1 MIDYKYAFV
10 CNEITNNLYALVMSC
25 WYLDEEG
32 NRVDVKSDT
41 KLNLTLQECFDLAQ
55 AFVIPE

>member
-10 CNEITNNLYALVMSC
+10 ANEINNNLYALVMSC
-25 WYLDEEG
+25 WYTDEEG
-32 NRVDVKSDT
+32 NRVDVKGES

-55 AFVIPE
+55 AFVISE

>member
-10 CNEITNNLYALVMSC
+10 CNEISNNLYALVMTC
-25 WYLDEEG
+25 WYNDIDG

-41 KLNLTLQECFDLAQ
+41 QVNLTLQECFDLAQ